1 MRALALVVALTWPL
15 TALGQGAS
23 APVCS
28 VVSQNLA
35 VRDVLH
41 DVYLWY
47 RDLPNLDPA
56 GFSSPESFLD
66 AVRRRPLDSGF
77 SYISLKAADD
87 AFFGRS
93 QFVGFGF
100 STKVVD
106 GLVYVTEV
114 FPGGPAADAGWQRG
128 FELLSIG
135 GLAVDTLV
143 GSGTL
148 TSAFGAN
155 DAGVSRAFEWRGLDG
170 GRGASVLM
178 KRVVT
183 IPTVTGLTTFALGGR
198 RVGYFVLRNFV
209 ETTVSALDDVFAS
222 LERQGI
228 DELIIDVRYN
238 GGGFVS
244 VAQALAGLV
253 GGTRMAHQVFA
264 ELTHSDRL
272 RARDRVLRF
281 PTPPHA
287 LELPRLVVI
296 TSRASASAS
305 ELLIN
310 ALRPFVPVVTVGER
324 TLGKPVGQYS
334 IEFCDKVLH
343 PVTFFVRNAR
353 KEGMFFDGIAADC
366 VAADDVRHALG
377 DPREASLAEA
387 LHYVRTGAC
396 SAGASGE
403 SAVNGRLGIGA
414 AAPGTAH
421 PSSGAEGRAAATPPA
436 ASVRDGWQVLLNAW

>member
-1 MRALALVVALTWPL
+1 MRAWALAAALAWPA
-15 TALGQGAS
+15 TAFGQGAS
-23 APVCS
+23 TPVCS

-56 GFSSPESFLD
+56 RFSSPESFLD

-77 SYISLKAADD
+77 SYISQKAADD

-100 STKVVD
+100 STKAVD
-106 GLVYVTEV
+106 GRVYVAEV
-114 FPGGPAADAGWQRG
+114 FPSGPAADAGWQRG

-143 GSGTL
+143 RAGTFA
-148 TSAFGAN
+148 SAFGAN
-155 DAGVSRAFEWRGLDG
+155 EPGVSLAFKWRGLDG
-170 GRGASVLM
+170 GRGTSMLV

-183 IPTVTGLTTFALGGR
+183 IPTVAGLTTFELEGR

-209 ETTVSALDDVFAS
+209 DTTVSALDGAFAT

-228 DELIIDVRYN
+228 DELIVDVRYN

-244 VAQALAGLV
+244 VAQYLAGLI
-253 GGTRMAHQVFA
+253 GGTRTDHQVFA

-310 ALRPFVPVVTVGER
+310 SLRPFVPVVTVGER

-343 PVTFFVRNAR
+343 PVTFFVRNAQ
-353 KEGMFFDGIAADC
+353 KDGMFFDGIAANC
-366 VAADDVRHALG
+366 AADDDVRHALG

-387 LHYVRTGAC
+387 LHYMRTGAC
-396 SAGASGE
+396 RAAATSAPAAEGVPGAS
-403 SAVNGRLGIGA
+403 AD
-414 AAPGTAH
+414 APAMPH
-421 PSSGAEGRAAATPPA
+421 PSGADGRAAAAPSDA
-436 ASVRDGWQVLLNAW
+436 FARDGWRVLVNAW